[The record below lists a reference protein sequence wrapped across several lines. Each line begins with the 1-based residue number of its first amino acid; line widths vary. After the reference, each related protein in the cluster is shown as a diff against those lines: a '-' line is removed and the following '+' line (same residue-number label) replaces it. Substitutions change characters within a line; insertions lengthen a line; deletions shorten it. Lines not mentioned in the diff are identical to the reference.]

1 MSAPELALPD
11 DVDALKAMVV
21 AMAQKAALLEERNL
35 HLELVNKSADERI
48 ARLTAVVKMLERA
61 RFGSRSE
68 RLRTGAL
75 SEEQYALVFD
85 EIETG
90 VAAIEAQMEKSAGGS
105 KAKRAP
111 RPRKSFAAH
120 LERVEVVIEPETPA
134 GCEALEKILI
144 GEDVSERLDVTPAKF
159 RVIVTRRPKYAYK
172 GWVALSRQPH
182 PPASSKAA
190 FRPKR
195 CWRRSPCRNTPM
207 ASRSTARKRSMLA
220 IRSRSTGHRWRSGW
234 ARSASSSGRSPITH

>member
-1 MSAPELALPD
+1 MSTPDLALPD

-21 AMAQKAALLEERNL
+21 AMAEKAAGLEERNADL
-35 HLELVNKSADERI
+35 EAHNTHLELVNKSAEERI
-48 ARLTAVVKMLERA
+48 ARLTAVVKMLERS

-68 RLRTGAL
+68 RLRAGAL

-90 VAAIEAQMEKSAGGS
+90 VAAIQAQMEKSAGGS

-111 RPRKSFAAH
+111 RPRKGFAAH
-120 LERVEVVIEPETPA
+120 LERIEVVIEPETPA

-159 RVIVTRRPKYAYK
+159 
-172 GWVALSRQPH
+172 
-182 PPASSKAA
+182 
-190 FRPKR
+190 
-195 CWRRSPCRNTPM
+195 
-207 ASRSTARKRSMLA
+207 
-220 IRSRSTGHRWRSGW
+220 
-234 ARSASSSGRSPITH
+234 